1 MRASLFAF
9 LLLIALCCAA
19 KTLTVVDATDKS
31 PLEMATVIGRS
42 GMIIGVTDS
51 RGVLAV
57 NYNELPVTI
66 HCLGYETTK
75 SSAEN
80 DTVLIAPAVYNL
92 DELVF
97 SAAERPIIRV
107 ICFCRE
113 YSTGTSG
120 SDTLQLYS
128 EYMTQSFLSYKEI
141 KGFKRGDYQQKRKSS
156 RFVGRIM
163 KNGNDSIFLPKS
175 DDEITLLSWSD
186 LFNGVPGDTGKESRG
201 IIAGHETDT
210 IMGKFG
216 PKIITRKKNG
226 VYSIW
231 TDYLADHN
239 DHKWSPGIFKL
250 LGLTLDLTS
259 FNSTAAFAQS
269 DDNIHNIYDFLS
281 STCNITIL
289 GRGKIFKKIFHVE
302 KPILMESYFEIY
314 PVSIT
319 HCTLEEYKEL
329 RKDKEELPFQKPQ
342 DLAPLSPAVA
352 TLVERLQ

>member
-1 MRASLFAF
+1 MRASILP
-9 LLLIALCCAA
+9 LLMLMALCCAA
-19 KTLTVVDATDKS
+19 KSVTVVDATDKA

-51 RGVLAV
+51 RGTIQV
-57 NYNELPVTI
+57 NDNELPVTI

-75 SSAEN
+75 SEAEN
-80 DTVLIAPAVYNL
+80 DTVQVAPAVYGLN
-92 DELVF
+92 EVVI

-107 ICFCRE
+107 VCFCRE

-128 EYMTQSFLSYKEI
+128 EYMTQSFLSFKEV
-141 KGFKRGDYQQKRKSS
+141 KGYKRGDYQQKRKSS

-163 KNGNDSIFLPKS
+163 QNGNDSIFLPEN

-186 LFNGVPGDTGKESRG
+186 LINGVPRDTGKESSG
-201 IIAGHETDT
+201 IIAGQETDT
-210 IMGKFG
+210 IMGDFG
-216 PKIITRKKNG
+216 PKVITRKKNG

-231 TDYLADHN
+231 NDYLAN
-239 DHKWSPGIFKL
+239 NKDHKWSPGILKL

-269 DDNIHNIYDFLS
+269 DDNTHNIYDFLYT
-281 STCNITIL
+281 TCNITIL

-302 KPILMESYFEIY
+302 KPILMESYVEIY

-342 DLAPLSPAVA
+342 DLTPLSPAVE
-352 TLVERLQ
+352 TLVEYLK